1 MNSVEMRCIHLN
13 EYISADIATGGMELR
28 KMIKDKII
36 YWLKNII
43 QNQRS
48 CRRFCV
54 TCEYFDICRME
65 ENESKNTSEGNN

>member
-1 MNSVEMRCIHLN
+1 M
-13 EYISADIATGGMELR
+13 LR
-28 KMIKDKII
+28 EKML

-43 QNQRS
+43 RNQRR

-65 ENESKNTSEGNN
+65 ENESKNTSERNN